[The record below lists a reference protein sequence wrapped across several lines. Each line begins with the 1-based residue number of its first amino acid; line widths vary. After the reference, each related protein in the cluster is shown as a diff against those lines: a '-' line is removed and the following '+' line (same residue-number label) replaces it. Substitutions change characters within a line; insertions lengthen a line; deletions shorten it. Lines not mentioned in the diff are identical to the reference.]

1 MKNDKTMILRFAGN
15 KAELHKQ
22 LKIWCVEADKSM
34 NGTVIELI
42 EKHLKK
48 GANKI
53 NPLS

>member
-1 MKNDKTMILRFAGN
+1 MDNNKTMILRFTGS
-15 KAELHKQ
+15 KTQLHKQ
-22 LKIWCVEADKSM
+22 LKVWCVEAEKSM

-53 NPLS
+53 NSK